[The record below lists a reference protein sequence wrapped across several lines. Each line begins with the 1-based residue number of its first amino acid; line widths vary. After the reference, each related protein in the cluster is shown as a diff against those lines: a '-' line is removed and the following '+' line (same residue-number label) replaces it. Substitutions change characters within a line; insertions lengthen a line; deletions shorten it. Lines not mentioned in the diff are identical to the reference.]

1 MKIKIPVLVLIF
13 AGWSLAVSSQ
23 VITTDPVFALA
34 SAPVVITFHADRGDM
49 GMKDYTGDDVYAHTG
64 VITNLSSGQSDW
76 KYVVSGTWST
86 TVPPPDKVKL
96 TRVDANTYTLTISPS
111 IRAFYG
117 VPESETI
124 QKMAFVFRNGNASH
138 TGRDNNGADIFYN
151 VTVEGSY
158 EILLS
163 QPALY
168 TSLVNT

>member
-124 QKMAFVFRNGNASH
+124 QKMAFVFRNGNARIPAV
-138 TGRDNNGADIFYN
+138 TTMVRIFSTTSRWKAVMKSCFHN
-151 VTVEGSY
+151 LPF
-158 EILLS
+158 IL
-163 QPALY
+163 PW
-168 TSLVNT
+168 